1 MFLKAGIQITEQI
14 TASYVI
20 KAPAW
25 DKMAI
30 GSIVHHLTKVQF
42 VILVP
47 PSTPVPQNHLLNTL
61 KIITKICRISLSN

>member
-25 DKMAI
+25 GKMAI
-30 GSIVHHLTKVQF
+30 WSIVHNLTKVQF
-42 VILVP
+42 VFFGA
-47 PSTPVPQNHLLNTL
+47 
-61 KIITKICRISLSN
+61 SLHSCSLESFT